1 MWGWAEWYQDWDL
14 EVKLSSLVSLRFAFE
29 KISEIY
35 KSLDEILGKSL
46 NARIDC
52 HFKEKKIVGFG
63 KFMLFLH

>member
-46 NARIDC
+46 NARID
-52 HFKEKKIVGFG
+52 
-63 KFMLFLH
+63 

>member
-14 EVKLSSLVSLRFAFE
+14 GVKLSSLVSLRFAFE